1 METKLILPETVG
13 NEITIREGQALPA
26 KEPVKIQLSGDIS
39 TASNYLKVRIE
50 QNEIDLKKAVIVTD
64 KLNRKITLFLDPA
77 NAYGGEITGT
87 LDLSDE
93 IKPFS
98 INQSKTFNREE
109 LVKLFR
115 FNKIWFSDADKYD
128 TLLKQLMAFQAN
140 VNMHTADAKDQR
152 GNRSNAFNKTVNT
165 DLPTDF
171 ILTIPIFKGKDAV
184 TFRVELCYDVTE
196 GSVKFWL
203 ESVEVH
209 EIIQTEV
216 DSIFAEELTA
226 AKGFVIV
233 NK

>member
-1 METKLILPETVG
+1 METKLILPETIG
-13 NEITIREGQALPA
+13 NEITIREGEALPA
-26 KEPVKIQLSGDIS
+26 KEPVKIQFSGDIS
-39 TASNYLKVRIE
+39 TVRNYLNIRNS
-50 QNEIDLKKAVIVTD
+50 QDEIDIKKAVVVSD
-64 KLNRKITLFLDPA
+64 KLNRTIKLFLDPA
-77 NAYGGEITGT
+77 NAYGGEITGS
-87 LDLSDE
+87 LELSDE
-93 IKPFS
+93 IKPFA

-109 LVKLFR
+109 LVKLLR

-140 VNMHTADAKDQR
+140 ANMSVADAKDQR

-171 ILTIPIFKGKDAV
+171 ILTIPIFKGKEPV

-203 ESVEVH
+203 ESVELH
-209 EIIQTEV
+209 EVIQRQV
-216 DSIFAEELTA
+216 NDIFSIELKAAE
-226 AKGFVIV
+226 GFVIV